1 MPDTLRPRNVRPG
14 LSCSEILSA
23 ARRIAKRVGADF
35 PNHRK
40 ETLMSEWM
48 EMGRFKELDETARK
62 EASRLAEYA
71 LDVALDPAKVI
82 RFEEAEEGFR
92 LLVDEDLY
100 KFYQG
105 C

>member
-1 MPDTLRPRNVRPG
+1 MPDTFRLRNVRPG

-62 EASRLAEYA
+62 TAG
-71 LDVALDPAKVI
+71 DKP
-82 RFEEAEEGFR
+82 EEGGDDVKSSWP
-92 LLVDEDLY
+92 L
-100 KFYQG
+100 
-105 C
+105 

>member
-1 MPDTLRPRNVRPG
+1 
-14 LSCSEILSA
+14 
-23 ARRIAKRVGADF
+23 
-35 PNHRK
+35 
-40 ETLMSEWM
+40 MSEWM
-48 EMGRFKELDETARK
+48 EMGRFTELDEAARK

-82 RFEEAEEGFR
+82 RFEESDGYFR
-92 LLVDEDLY
+92 LLIDEDLY